1 MLSDIEFTREGLII
15 IELMDRT
22 GHQFGYRQ
30 FRPNTLQGDPVS
42 AASGGDIL
50 VAYNHNDTW
59 ELEQNGTIQG
69 LNRTSLYG
77 AGNNEG
83 PGGGEFFFDNTRYLH
98 LDADAGGLV
107 HVPGT
112 QEVLGVV
119 VNPNTSEYTIGGG
132 VAYYN
137 LFNGSN
143 TRNDLTL
150 VDPIFNQIGV
160 GKANPVGDL
169 EALCDEAP
177 IQIGNRVWADNNCD
191 GVQDPCE
198 DPIEGVFVSLY
209 SATTNALLAT
219 TTTNKYGEYYFTG
232 LGTSGEN
239 WILTPGYDSITPG
252 TAYKI
257 VFSGPTASI
266 HSSIRS
272 AVNCWWP
279 TGCTS

>member
-1 MLSDIEFTREGLII
+1 VNPNLGQCKEWETWVDAYSERNLVANTGSGEPGTIIPDGNFEIVGGGLTGAEFRCRGQAMLSDIEFTREGLII

-50 VAYNHNDTW
+50 VAYNHDDTW

-119 VNPNTSEYTIGGG
+119 VNPNTSEYTIGGW
-132 VAYYN
+132 
-137 LFNGSN
+137 GSV
-143 TRNDLTL
+143 L
-150 VDPIFNQIGV
+150 Q
-160 GKANPVGDL
+160 PV
-169 EALCDEAP
+169 
-177 IQIGNRVWADNNCD
+177 
-191 GVQDPCE
+191 
-198 DPIEGVFVSLY
+198 
-209 SATTNALLAT
+209 
-219 TTTNKYGEYYFTG
+219 
-232 LGTSGEN
+232 
-239 WILTPGYDSITPG
+239 
-252 TAYKI
+252 
-257 VFSGPTASI
+257 
-266 HSSIRS
+266 
-272 AVNCWWP
+272 
-279 TGCTS
+279 